1 MNLNNLEEIK
11 EEIIKF
17 FDKTTFDLKIDISF
31 KDNSTICINV
41 NSEEPQILIGE
52 RGQTLADIQRLLKM
66 ILKKKT
72 NDHIYV
78 DLDINDYKKR
88 RMDNLKD
95 LARQTADKAVS
106 SNEEKVLFAMSPYER
121 RVVHLELAKRLDIA
135 TESVGNEPGRKI
147 VIKPL

>member
-11 EEIIKF
+11 EEITKF
-17 FDKTTFDLKIDISF
+17 FDKTTFDLDINISF

-88 RMDNLKD
+88 RMDNLKE
-95 LARQTADKAVS
+95 LARQTADEVVS
-106 SNEEKVLFAMSPYER
+106 SDEEKVLFAMSPYER

-135 TESVGNEPGRKI
+135 TESIGSEPERKI

>member
-11 EEIIKF
+11 EEITKF
-17 FDKTTFDLKIDISF
+17 FDKTTFDLDINISF
-31 KDNSTICINV
+31 KENSTICINV

-72 NDHIYV
+72 NNHIYV

-88 RMDNLKD
+88 RMDNLKE
-95 LARQTADKAVS
+95 LARQKADEVVS

-135 TESVGNEPGRKI
+135 TESVGSEPGRKI

>member
-11 EEIIKF
+11 EEVIKF
-17 FDKTTFDLKIDISF
+17 FDKTTFDLDVDISF
-31 KDNSTICINV
+31 KENSTICINV

-88 RMDNLKD
+88 RMDNLKE
-95 LARQTADKAVS
+95 LARQTADEVVS

-135 TESVGNEPGRKI
+135 TESIGSEPGRKI
-147 VIKPL
+147 IIKPL

>member
-11 EEIIKF
+11 EEITKF
-17 FDKTTFDLKIDISF
+17 FDKTTFDLDINISF

-88 RMDNLKD
+88 RMDNLKE
-95 LARQTADKAVS
+95 LARQTADEVVS
-106 SNEEKVLFAMSPYER
+106 SDEEKVLFAMSPYER

-135 TESVGNEPGRKI
+135 TESVGSEPERKI

>member
-11 EEIIKF
+11 EEITKF
-17 FDKTTFDLKIDISF
+17 FDKTTFDLDINISF

-88 RMDNLKD
+88 RMDNLKE
-95 LARQTADKAVS
+95 LARQTADEVVS
-106 SNEEKVLFAMSPYER
+106 SDEEKVLFAMSPYER

-135 TESVGNEPGRKI
+135 TESVGSEPERKI
-147 VIKPL
+147 VINPL

>member
-135 TESVGNEPGRKI
+135 TESVGSEPGRKI